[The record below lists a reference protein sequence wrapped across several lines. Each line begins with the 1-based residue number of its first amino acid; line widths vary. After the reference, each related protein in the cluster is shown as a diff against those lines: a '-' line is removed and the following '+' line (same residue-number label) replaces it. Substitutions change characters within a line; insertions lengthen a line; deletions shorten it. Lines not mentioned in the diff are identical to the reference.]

1 MKTAPHSSR
10 LARTG
15 LVLAALLLVIVTK
28 LQAQSV
34 STTGVDY
41 STGKYGASESTRIT
55 YIPFTGS
62 FDVSSD
68 WTLKL
73 TVPYIS
79 VTGPGNV
86 VRDIGPVGGAPAG
99 TVTNSGLGDV
109 IAGATW
115 HLADDVATGLSYSVT
130 GKLKLGTASRS
141 KDLGTGENDVMLQ
154 FDASRA
160 YGAWVPFA
168 TAGYRILGDPPGT
181 SLRNGFFGSAGA
193 SYRVDTATTLGA
205 ALDVRQRTTPGTD
218 NAAELSAFLTH
229 RLDSQWRLQGYVVA
243 GLTDASPD
251 FGVGGMVLYSF

>member
-1 MKTAPHSSR
+1 MKPSLRSPR
-10 LARTG
+10 LLRTG
-15 LVLAALLLVIVTK
+15 LVLAVALILAAAALP
-28 LQAQSV
+28 AQSV

-41 STGKYGASESTRIT
+41 STGKYGAAESTRIW

-73 TVPYIS
+73 TIPYIR

-86 VRDIGPVGGAPAG
+86 VRDLGPVGGPPAG
-99 TVTNSGLGDV
+99 TVTNSGLGDIV
-109 IAGATW
+109 AGATW

-130 GKLKLGTASRS
+130 GKLKLGTASRT
-141 KDLGTGENDVMLQ
+141 KDLGTGENDVMFQ

-168 TAGYRILGDPPGT
+168 TAGYRILGDPPGAT
-181 SLRNGFFGSAGA
+181 LRNGFYGSAGA
-193 SYRVDTATTLGA
+193 TYRVDTATTLGA
-205 ALDVRQRTTPGTD
+205 AVDLRQRSTPNAD

-251 FGVGGMVLYSF
+251 FGVGGMVQYSF